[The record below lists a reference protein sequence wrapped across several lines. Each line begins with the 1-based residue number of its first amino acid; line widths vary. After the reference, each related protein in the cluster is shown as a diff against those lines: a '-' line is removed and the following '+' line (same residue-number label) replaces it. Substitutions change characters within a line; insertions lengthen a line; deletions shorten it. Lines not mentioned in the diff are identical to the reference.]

1 MATLELR
8 RLNKTH
14 DDGTTAVD
22 DLDLRVADG
31 ELFVLIGPSGCGKTT
46 VLRAVAGLD
55 EVTHGDVL
63 IDGDP
68 VTTSPPTP
76 AMWRWC
82 SRTMCCSRT
91 SRSATT
97 SPSR

>member
-14 DDGTTAVD
+14 DDGSTAVD

-46 VLRAVAGLD
+46 VLRAIAGLD
-55 EVTHGDVL
+55 EVTH
-63 IDGDP
+63 
-68 VTTSPPTP
+68 
-76 AMWRWC
+76 AMC
-82 SRTMCCSRT
+82 
-91 SRSATT
+91 
-97 SPSR
+97 